1 MPYGP
6 FLAHDGKWFVLAIT
20 HQFWPK
26 ACEALGRPEWMQD
39 PRFATEALRQKH
51 ESELNR
57 LVGAAMGQQDAAVWQ
72 ERFVALGIP
81 GATVL
86 GIRDAFAHPQA
97 VARRMLQGFGGPH
110 PIARA
115 VQVAQQAEGLAV
127 VLAHLVF
134 HVAHAGVGHGQFGQL
149 AV

>member
-1 MPYGP
+1 M
-6 FLAHDGKWFVLAIT
+6 
-20 HQFWPK
+20 
-26 ACEALGRPEWMQD
+26 
-39 PRFATEALRQKH
+39 RQKH

-110 PIARA
+110 PVAHA
-115 VQVAQQAEGLAV
+115 VQVAGNPLRVRGEPMQAVHPLPGVGADARAVMDVLLRMPPEQQAVLRQQRVVWWPDSGLVYERPSV
-127 VLAHLVF
+127 V
-134 HVAHAGVGHGQFGQL
+134 
-149 AV
+149 